1 MKARCVVFSVFVILC
16 TGTLAGPARAAD
28 PAYPTRQIELIAPVA
43 PGGALDT
50 IMRAVAEYATKK
62 FGSPVIVVNKPGG
75 GAVPGIHYALKEA
88 KPDGYTLLADGG
100 QGTSMM
106 VAAMLNPPI
115 KLEDRVFLG
124 RINVDP
130 TAFAVR
136 TDAPWKNLKELSDW
150 VKAHPK
156 ELTWGS
162 TGPFGASAF
171 GTGEWLTAIGV
182 NPFDTRMV
190 TSMGWG
196 ETSPRLLGGHIMLA
210 CQTVAEFWALTK
222 AGKIRTLAVL
232 DDKRSPFLPDV
243 PTAAE
248 AGTPGLRGVK
258 WWAGISVAVGFP
270 QYAFD
275 KCAKLIEEMCNDPV
289 FKKKMED
296 LHYNVAYLDP
306 AATKEMLYKEA
317 EFYIKLAPKIG
328 VRK

>member
-1 MKARCVVFSVFVILC
+1 
-16 TGTLAGPARAAD
+16 
-28 PAYPTRQIELIAPVA
+28 
-43 PGGALDT
+43 
-50 IMRAVAEYATKK
+50 MRAVAEYATKK

-136 TDAPWKNLKELSDW
+136 ADAPWKNLKELNDW

-196 ETSPRLLGGHIMLA
+196 EHPSPAGRPYHVSLPDRCRVLGPHKGRED
-210 CQTVAEFWALTK
+210 QNS
-222 AGKIRTLAVL
+222 GRSGR
-232 DDKRSPFLPDV
+232 KRSPFLPDV

-248 AGTPGLRGVK
+248 AGTPGTQRCEMV
-258 WWAGISVAVGFP
+258 AGISVASGSRSTP
-270 QYAFD
+270 ST
-275 KCAKLIEEMCNDPV
+275 N
-289 FKKKMED
+289 
-296 LHYNVAYLDP
+296 
-306 AATKEMLYKEA
+306 
-317 EFYIKLAPKIG
+317 APSL
-328 VRK
+328 